1 MMNINKENS
10 LKKIRIKKGIYVLP
24 NLFTTASLFAGFYSI
39 IASMQE
45 KFVIAAITILASLV
59 LDGLDGR
66 IARFTNTTSKFGAEY
81 DSLAD
86 LVAFGVAP
94 SLLAY
99 NWAMSFYGK
108 WGWIAAFMF
117 VVCGALRLARYNIQI
132 GIIESKVFNGLP
144 IPAAASVVATTV
156 LFFDYVGVEGKF
168 HNPYLLFFVII
179 LSLLMVSNVKY
190 YSFKDMKLFVRKP
203 FMSFFLLVILL
214 ILAVAETQIMA
225 FVVFLGYAISGP
237 IWWVGKYCRQMGQK
251 AKENKVNKQTQAISE
266 PDKE

>member
-1 MMNINKENS
+1 MNKETP

-39 IASMQE
+39 IASVQE
-45 KFVIAAITILASLV
+45 KFVVAAVAILAALV

-66 IARFTNTTSKFGAEY
+66 IARITNTTSKFGAEY
-81 DSLAD
+81 DSLSD
-86 LVAFGVAP
+86 VIAFGVAP

-144 IPAAASVVATTV
+144 IPAAAAVVATTV
-156 LFFDYVGVEGKF
+156 LFFDYAGVEGKF
-168 HNPYLLFFVII
+168 HNPYLLFFVVV

-190 YSFKDMKLFVRKP
+190 YSGKDMGLFVRKP
-203 FMSFFLLVILL
+203 FMSFLLLVILL
-214 ILAVAETQIMA
+214 IVIVAAPEIMA
-225 FVVFLGYAISGP
+225 FVIMFGYALSGP
-237 IWWVGKYCRQMGQK
+237 IWWVIKVSRQIAQRAREK
-251 AKENKVNKQTQAISE
+251 KKNKQAQQHIW
-266 PDKE
+266 DKDK

>member
-1 MMNINKENS
+1 MNKDMP
-10 LKKIRIKKGIYVLP
+10 LKKIRVKKGIYVLP

-39 IASMQE
+39 IASLQE
-45 KFVIAAITILASLV
+45 KFTLAAAAILASLV

-66 IARFTNTTSKFGAEY
+66 IARMTNTTSKFGAEY

-99 NWAMSFYGK
+99 IWAMSFYGR

-117 VVCGALRLARYNIQI
+117 VLGGALRLARFNIQI

-144 IPAAASVVATTV
+144 IPAAAAFVATTV

-168 HNPYLLFFVII
+168 HNPYMLFFVVI
-179 LSLLMVSNVKY
+179 LSLLMVSNIKY
-190 YSFKDMKLFVRKP
+190 YSGKNMKLFARKP
-203 FMSFFLLVILL
+203 FMSFLLLVILL
-214 ILAVAETQIMA
+214 IVIVAEREIMP
-225 FVVFLGYAISGP
+225 FVLMMGYVISGP
-237 IWWVGKYCRQMGQK
+237 IWWIIKFSRQLNQK
-251 AKENKVNKQTQAISE
+251 ARENKKNKQEQQME
-266 PDKE
+266 KDK